1 MTTASIEPLA
11 EIPVTPSIA
20 ALPKA
25 DLHLHQE
32 GRARLDRVISRRR
45 GLPPCDWR
53 SHARPV
59 MDEIPPGMDR
69 LAGIYRPDAEL
80 VLGDTPDADP
90 ESFVARVADTLEEG
104 AADGAVLVEVR
115 FGATLAVSPQN
126 LMPLFREAERR
137 VRQRYPYLRAEAIG
151 WLNPVGDPD
160 RLLEEERRLETCL
173 RLAPEGLAGV
183 DFRVDPYD
191 TEADPAL
198 WEVAYRWAERAA
210 EAGLGITV
218 HAGEFS
224 VANLDAALRVP
235 GLRRL
240 GHAVHASR
248 DPRLLERLAESGVTV
263 ECCLTCNV
271 VLGAVASYEEHPIR
285 RYVELGIPVTLNT
298 DLPVHI
304 GTTIGREYA
313 VAAALGFS
321 RDDLLGFT
329 ENAVRASFTR
339 AERREALLEGFA
351 GVGRQV
357 VDAVD
362 APLHQ
367 IVGRVRLVS
376 EVTASECCEC
386 SRSVSGF

>member
-1 MTTASIEPLA
+1 MKIASIAPLA
-11 EIPVTPSIA
+11 EVSVDPLVA
-20 ALPKA
+20 ALPRA

-32 GRARLDRVISRRR
+32 ARARLDRVMSRRR
-45 GLPPCDWR
+45 GLPPYDWR
-53 SHARPV
+53 SHARQV
-59 MDEIPPGMDR
+59 MDEVPPGMDS
-69 LAGIYRPDAEL
+69 LAAIYDPDAEL
-80 VLGDTPDADP
+80 VPDDAPDADP
-90 ESFVARVADTLEEG
+90 KSFVARVADTLEEG

-115 FGATLAVSPQN
+115 FGATLAVSPQD
-126 LMPLFREAERR
+126 LMPLFREAERW
-137 VRQRYPYLRAEAIG
+137 VQGRYPRLRAEAIG
-151 WLNPVGDPD
+151 FLNPVGDPD
-160 RLLEEERRLETCL
+160 RLLEEERRLETYL
-173 RLAPEGLAGV
+173 QLALEGLAGV

-191 TEADPAL
+191 TEADPGL
-198 WEVAYRWAERAA
+198 WEVANRWAERAA
-210 EAGLGITV
+210 DAGLGITV

-224 VANLDAALRVP
+224 VANLQAALRVP

-240 GHAVHASR
+240 GHAVRASR

-321 RDDLLGFT
+321 PRDLLRFT

-339 AERREALLEGFA
+339 AERREALLEELRA
-351 GVGRQV
+351 WDDR
-357 VDAVD
+357 
-362 APLHQ
+362 
-367 IVGRVRLVS
+367 
-376 EVTASECCEC
+376 
-386 SRSVSGF
+386 